1 MSVFN
6 FRDAVVTLS
15 GTGGPPPTGGTAL
28 PHVRSVTINYGAEPL
43 DVTQMGNTTKTN
55 LAGLYEWSI
64 DVTCLQDYDAAN
76 VDALLFPRLSYPY
89 APCAKASSVVSS
101 TVLAL
106 ATGYVGGTTSY
117 SGGNDAATFEAGDVV
132 ELIERDTT
140 TLWVEQLTVASVDT
154 GLGRLTFTGAMS
166 ATAQTK
172 IGAGWVDVR
181 FADYAVCQASQQDEW
196 MFVADDST
204 SVIDGTAEAQRLIAP

>member
-76 VDALLFPRLSYPY
+76 VDALLFPLVGAAAFYIQVKATSSAVSATNPQFYGYAILSDYSPID
-89 APCAKASSVVSS
+89 
-101 TVLAL
+101 
-106 ATGYVGGTTSY
+106 GGVGEAMEV
-117 SGGNDAATFEAGDVV
+117 DATFDSAGA
-132 ELIERDTT
+132 
-140 TLWVEQLTVASVDT
+140 LT
-154 GLGRLTFTGAMS
+154 RS
-166 ATAQTK
+166 AT
-172 IGAGWVDVR
+172 
-181 FADYAVCQASQQDEW
+181 
-196 MFVADDST
+196 
-204 SVIDGTAEAQRLIAP
+204 